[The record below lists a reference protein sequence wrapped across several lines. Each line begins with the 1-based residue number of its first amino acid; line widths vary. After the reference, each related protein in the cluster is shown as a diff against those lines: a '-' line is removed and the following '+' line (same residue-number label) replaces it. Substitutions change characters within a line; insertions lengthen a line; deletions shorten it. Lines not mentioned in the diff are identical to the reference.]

1 MIFGS
6 ILMGASRSSIKA
18 IILSKVTLN
27 TILDASIDSPA
38 NSNWITTAT
47 ICKRLSTAHH
57 VRKWHPSNPSSIITA
72 YQSVNYSTK
81 LSTKPWLH
89 AKWVLISMKSV
100 HFNVSETQNLE
111 LQWASGWDSSNTSIV
126 VQCIMFRTT
135 LELVLIVFLLGH
147 LVYQALN
154 LSWRICFFNS
164 CSPYTPCWWQ
174 GVLSPSQV
182 CDLVVLKLTW
192 LYSCQC
198 FRLQAGLLIQI
209 HILSLQLNQ
218 FPWVRCKGVCLAHR
232 KLILSNFFQALNQ
245 VWHR

>member
-1 MIFGS
+1 MIFGL

-27 TILDASIDSPA
+27 TILDTSIDSPA

-72 YQSVNYSTK
+72 YQSVNYSAK
-81 LSTKPWLH
+81 LSTKPWLY

-100 HFNVSETQNLE
+100 LFDVSETQNLE

-126 VQCIMFRTT
+126 VQCIMYRTT
-135 LELVLIVFLLGH
+135 LELVLISFLLRGH

-154 LSWRICFFNS
+154 LSWQICF
-164 CSPYTPCWWQ
+164 CILAARTPRVDGKEFFRQARC
-174 GVLSPSQV
+174 V
-182 CDLVVLKLTW
+182 TW

-218 FPWVRCKGVCLAHR
+218 LPSVRCRGVCLAHR
-232 KLILSNFFQALNQ
+232 KLILTIFCQALNQ